1 MQIDYYY
8 TLMSPWAYLGVQRF
22 YNLQK
27 KYDFVIKHYPLD
39 ILKLFS
45 LSGGLPLAKRSEQR
59 KVYRMKEL
67 QRWQK
72 KLKLPLNF
80 TPKYFP
86 PSDVEKASCMV
97 LSIKDSN
104 IQNLLSLN
112 LLKCVWVI
120 EEDIGD
126 IKTLLKVCKNLKLN
140 DEKIKDIIQIQEKLH
155 ISYGRNRKKA
165 AIGIYP
171 MEKIKFPIRYL
182 AKPPSQ
188 IKFKPLDSSKEMNG
202 LQILSQH
209 PTGRDYG
216 YLLNKK
222 KKFPI
227 FVEVLHFVLLLV

>member
-140 DEKIKDIIQIQEKLH
+140 DDKILEESKKFRNFYNSLADLAAKNNVFGSPSYVLNNEVFWGQDRLNLLEEKILEII
-155 ISYGRNRKKA
+155 
-165 AIGIYP
+165 
-171 MEKIKFPIRYL
+171 
-182 AKPPSQ
+182 
-188 IKFKPLDSSKEMNG
+188 
-202 LQILSQH
+202 
-209 PTGRDYG
+209 
-216 YLLNKK
+216 
-222 KKFPI
+222 
-227 FVEVLHFVLLLV
+227 